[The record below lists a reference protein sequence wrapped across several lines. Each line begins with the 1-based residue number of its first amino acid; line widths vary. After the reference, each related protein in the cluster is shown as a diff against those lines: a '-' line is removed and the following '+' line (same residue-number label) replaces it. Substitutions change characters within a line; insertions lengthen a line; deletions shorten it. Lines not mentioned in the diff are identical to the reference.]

1 MDFPYFLVVAGDDKD
16 RKFPVHPGS
25 GHLLG
30 RHADASYKLRDHN
43 VARYHVMINSLE
55 GVVEVV
61 DQPGSG
67 GIQVNGVSVARKDLE
82 HGDTLQLGNTL
93 IRFLTRA
100 LTEAE
105 LHPGVSVR
113 TEYDPKLVDQ
123 LSSLTGQMFSHFQVG
138 PMLGKGTGAMVFE
151 ATDTETDT
159 KVALKV
165 LQPEFGRHEDDR
177 QRFIKA
183 MRASMPLE
191 HPNLVKVYGA
201 GKIKDLLWAALEL
214 IPGQS
219 LGTIIKQKGASD
231 WRIAHRIAVRV
242 GRALAYIHD
251 QNILHRDL
259 GPPSILIR
267 STDKEVKLEDLM
279 LGKAAAVEGG
289 GGSQGCR
296 PTDLLGD
303 VNYMSPERTTGGS
316 VPVDYR
322 SDLYSLGATCYYVMA
337 GKPPFQADS
346 VMELVHCIRTEQP
359 ASLRRVHPMIPAPFE
374 ATVFR
379 MLAKHPS
386 DRHHSAAELVQ
397 ELEGIG
403 QAVGLKV

>member
-30 RHADASYKLRDHN
+30 RHSDASYILRDHS
-43 VARYHVMINSLE
+43 VARYACMINSLE

-67 GIQVNGVSVARKDLE
+67 GIQVNGVPVKRKDLE
-82 HGDTLQLGNTL
+82 HADTLQIGNTM

-105 LHPGVSVR
+105 LHPGVTVR
-113 TEYDPKLVDQ
+113 SEYDPKLVDQ
-123 LSSLTGQMFSHFQVG
+123 LASLTGQMFSHFEVG
-138 PMLGKGTGAMVFE
+138 PMLGRGTGAMVFE
-151 ATDTETDT
+151 ATDTTTNT

-183 MRASMPLE
+183 MRASMPLD

-201 GKIKDLLWAALEL
+201 GKSGDYLWAALEL
-214 IPGQS
+214 VPGQS
-219 LGTIIKQKGASD
+219 LASIIKQKGASD
-231 WRIAHRIAVRV
+231 WRIAHRIALRV
-242 GRALAYIHD
+242 GRALAYIHGH
-251 QNILHRDL
+251 NLLHRDI
-259 GPPSILIR
+259 GPPSVLIR
-267 STDKEVKLEDLM
+267 STDKEIKLEDLM
-279 LGKAAAVEGG
+279 LGKAAAEEGTPG
-289 GGSQGCR
+289 HAVR
-296 PTDLLGD
+296 PTDLIGD
-303 VNYMSPERTTGGS
+303 VNFMSPERTTGGA
-316 VPVDYR
+316 VPVDHR

-337 GKPPFQADS
+337 GKPPFEADS
-346 VMELVHCIRTEQP
+346 VMELVHAIRSEKP
-359 ASLRRVHPMIPAPFE
+359 AGLRRQHPMLPPQFE
-374 ATVFR
+374 ATVLR
-379 MLAKHPS
+379 MMAKHPS
-386 DRHHSAAELVQ
+386 DRHHSATELVQ

-403 QAVGLKV
+403 QTVGLKA